1 MVLFFFLPSISESV
15 GTKCTYRDCHRPLV
29 QSVCTVI
36 VRVLWHKVYLLPLL
50 RSFGTKCTDYHWI
63 QCHFHS
69 PLAES
74 VSTVIVRV
82 FWHKLYLPSLSQF
95 FWQKVYPPALSES
108 FGTKCIYCHCQSF
121 GTKCTHPHC
130 HSPLAQ
136 SLSTVIVRLLWHKRG
151 PFFFLILPRFFGAW
165 PFFYSFPRL
174 FGVWPFFFVSLS
186 RLFGAWSCFFIFY
199 AVNIRVLWYKVYR
212 PSLSESCG
220 IKCTH
225 CHCCC
230 SLAQS
235 APIVIGS
242 NVVVTVLWQKV
253 YPLSLAES
261 FGTKCTYRHCH
272 SSLVESVSI
281 VIV

>member
-1 MVLFFFLPSISESV
+1 MVLFFFPILPLERGPFFFILPRLCGAWPFFSNSTMSLWSVVRFFLFYHVSLERGPFFLILPRLFGVWPFFCNSTTSLRSMVLFFFLPSISESV

-95 FWQKVYPPALSES
+95 FRQKVYPPALSES

-151 PFFFLILPRFFGAW
+151 PFFSNSTTFLWSVAFF
-165 PFFYSFPRL
+165 L
-174 FGVWPFFFVSLS
+174 
-186 RLFGAWSCFFIFY
+186 
-199 AVNIRVLWYKVYR
+199 
-212 PSLSESCG
+212 
-220 IKCTH
+220 
-225 CHCCC
+225 
-230 SLAQS
+230 
-235 APIVIGS
+235 
-242 NVVVTVLWQKV
+242 
-253 YPLSLAES
+253 
-261 FGTKCTYRHCH
+261 
-272 SSLVESVSI
+272 
-281 VIV
+281 